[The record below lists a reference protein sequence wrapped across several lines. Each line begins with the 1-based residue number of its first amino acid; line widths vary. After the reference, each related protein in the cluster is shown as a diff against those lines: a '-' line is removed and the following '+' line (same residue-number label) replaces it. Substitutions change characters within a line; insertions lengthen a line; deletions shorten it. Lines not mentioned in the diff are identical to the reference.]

1 MININV
7 GVLGH
12 VDSGKTSLCK
22 CLSEVLSTC
31 ALDKHKESKE
41 RGITIDLGFSSFY
54 IKKKIKNK
62 YTVNHKKEV
71 QTNLQNNQSS
81 DQNVISY
88 YKKEDKNELH
98 NICYDNTNIYCN
110 EEEQQKYYDNIN
122 IKHHSNNIYS
132 YDEEIIQICLVDCP
146 GHHSLLKSIIMGSE
160 ITDIIL
166 LVIDINKG
174 MQKQTIECLV
184 LCKIINCDII
194 IVLNKI
200 DLIPIHLRE
209 KKINSMKKK
218 IQEAFY
224 KFKSLQKLKYHI
236 VSISANVKGSKDDK
250 DVERNQQNLLSDD
263 NKKNQQNLLRD
274 DNKKDQQNLLNN
286 DNKKDQQNLL
296 NNDNK
301 KDQQNL
307 LNNDNKKDQQNLL
320 NNDNKKDQQNLLN
333 NDNKKDQQNLLNND
347 NKKDQQN
354 LLNNDNKKDQQN
366 LLNNDNKKDQQNL
379 LNNDN
384 KKDQQ
389 NLLNNDNKKDQQNLL
404 NNDMKEDWNTLNK
417 EHITSYNKSYQNKSS
432 PDTTLTNKTLNI
444 KEIINVLTNVIKIP
458 EREISTYEDFYFLYD
473 HSFNIKGKGT
483 IFTGTVIK
491 GKIKINCNVTIL
503 PINETGKVKEI
514 QSFKKKVYEGK
525 KGSRLSLL
533 ILNNS
538 IKNIKKNERGVIV
551 YEMSNI
557 SYFSMFICKVK
568 QVEFYKKNLNNSE
581 HFICIIGFSSTECY
595 GYFFKKIKN
604 INETDASKKINYKEI
619 SQEDHLFPTLSE
631 RTLNIDNK
639 FDRKGNYLLIDKLCY
654 DDTQKGNNNKNNNNN
669 DNSDHSDNNNN
680 NNNNIDHSDD
690 IYFLV
695 VLKRKIHCFENEK
708 CIFLKNDEHTNCR
721 ICLYGEIIEIID
733 KNCTYKKDDSFVF
746 NKQPNIYKYEEYKDL
761 KILKEKKKKGNIDKI
776 IDEHTIICKNLFQSS
791 NQVIPYTDKKIFI
804 VKSTYD
810 EKNEN
815 TPNINTSNILHT
827 GTIIKP
833 FAKQGKVI
841 VSFDEDIFYLKN
853 DFKSYIFLLVYY
865 KDAFSKKKVFL

>member
-54 IKKKIKNK
+54 IKKKIKNN
-62 YTVNHKKEV
+62 YNVINHKREI
-71 QTNLQNNQSS
+71 QTNLPNYQMI
-81 DQNVISY
+81 DQNALLD
-88 YKKEDKNELH
+88 YKTKEKNELH
-98 NICYDNTNIYCN
+98 NILYDNTNIEYN
-110 EEEQQKYYDNIN
+110 VEEEEQQKYYDNTN
-122 IKHHSNNIYS
+122 FKHNYNNIYF

-146 GHHSLLKSIIMGSE
+146 GHHSLLKSIIMGSN
-160 ITDIIL
+160 ITDVIL

-174 MQKQTIECLV
+174 IQKQTIECLV

-200 DLIPIHLRE
+200 DLIPVLLRE
-209 KKINSMKKK
+209 KKINLIKKK
-218 IQEAFY
+218 IQETFS

-236 VSISANVKGSKDDK
+236 VSISANVKSKNNK
-250 DVERNQQNLLSDD
+250 DVEG
-263 NKKNQQNLLRD
+263 
-274 DNKKDQQNLLNN
+274 DQQNLLNN
-286 DNKKDQQNLL
+286 DT
-296 NNDNK
+296 
-301 KDQQNL
+301 
-307 LNNDNKKDQQNLL
+307 
-320 NNDNKKDQQNLLN
+320 
-333 NDNKKDQQNLLNND
+333 
-347 NKKDQQN
+347 
-354 LLNNDNKKDQQN
+354 
-366 LLNNDNKKDQQNL
+366 
-379 LNNDN
+379 
-384 KKDQQ
+384 
-389 NLLNNDNKKDQQNLL
+389 
-404 NNDMKEDWNTLNK
+404 KEECNTLNK
-417 EHITSYNKSYQNKSS
+417 QHITSYNKSYENNSLS
-432 PDTTLTNKTLNI
+432 DTTFRNKTLNI
-444 KEIINVLTNVIKIP
+444 KEIINVLTDVIKIP
-458 EREISTYEDFYFLYD
+458 QREISTYEDFYFLYD
-473 HSFNIKGKGT
+473 HYFNIKGKGT

-514 QSFKKKVYEGK
+514 QSFKKKVHEGK

-533 ILNNS
+533 ILNNN

-551 YEMSNI
+551 YETSNI

-604 INETDASKKINYKEI
+604 KNETNQSKKINYKEI
-619 SQEDHLFPTLSE
+619 SQGDDVFPASSE
-631 RTLNIDNK
+631 RILNVDIK
-639 FDRKGNYLLIDKLCY
+639 FDRKGNYLLLDKLCY
-654 DDTQKGNNNKNNNNN
+654 DDTQKGNNNNNNNSG
-669 DNSDHSDNNNN
+669 DNNKNDHSGDNNNN
-680 NNNNIDHSDD
+680 NHSGDNNNNNHSGDNNNNNHSGDNNNNNHSGDNNNNNHSDD

-695 VLKRKIHCFENEK
+695 VMKRRIHCFENEK
-708 CIFLKNDEHTNCR
+708 CIFLKNDENANCR

-733 KNCTYKKDDSFVF
+733 KNCTHKKDDSFVF

-761 KILKEKKKKGNIDKI
+761 KILKEKKKNGNIDKI

-791 NQVIPYTDKKIFI
+791 NQVIPYIDKKIYI

-810 EKNEN
+810 QKNGN
-815 TPNINTSNILHT
+815 TTHGNTTHGNTTHGNATHGNATHGNATQGNATHGNTSNILHT

-853 DFKSYIFLLVYY
+853 DFKSYNLLLVYY